1 MLSRKYLCV
10 MTWYWDWDRQQSDNG
25 QDRAGPCTNWS
36 ELRLI
41 TWWRWRLSSQPVITR
56 QFWVDCD
63 GSESCCPRQSQAGSE
78 TGPAPAT
85 ALSQWESNKQSD
97 APCFSHIL
105 TSTELGATELP
116 STQCNAMTRQHCDNL
131 YLCRTWAKV
140 KPISQ
145 LVAVSGLWCPL
156 VNREN
161 RQKSFTS

>member
-10 MTWYWDWDRQQSDNG
+10 MTWYWDWDRQQSDNS

-56 QFWVDCD
+56 QWWVDCD

-85 ALSQWESNKQSD
+85 ASHSEKVTNKVMLPAS
-97 APCFSHIL
+97 L
-105 TSTELGATELP
+105 TSNWYGGTELP

-161 RQKSFTS
+161 WQKSFTS